1 MTKALSRAGLEP
13 ALLEFIK
20 EIQRTSVIRS
30 RLLLPSLVPLV
41 FPGPG
46 VANQAEEAGASNYE
60 FPILESL

>member
-1 MTKALSRAGLEP
+1 MDSALSML
-13 ALLEFIK
+13 
-20 EIQRTSVIRS
+20 
-30 RLLLPSLVPLV
+30 LLLPSLVPLV